1 MRTPAERQA
10 QILKWLDAQKSIRL
24 SDLADRLGVSL
35 MTVHRDT
42 AALADAG
49 SLVKAHGA
57 VQQAHLTAATVRLC
71 PLCRTPILDRLR
83 FSFTNLAGENLE
95 ACCGHCAFTLASQPA
110 ELSSLLATD
119 FLYGRVMSAAQAHY
133 VVNSRVAVCCMPSVL
148 PFLTADDAADF
159 ARAFGGEVMALDQV
173 RAKLAH

>member
-1 MRTPAERQA
+1 
-10 QILKWLDAQKSIRL
+10 
-24 SDLADRLGVSL
+24 

-42 AALADAG
+42 AALAEEG

-57 VQQAHLTAATVRLC
+57 VEQLHLTAATLRLC

-83 FSFTNLAGENLE
+83 FSFTSLSGENLE
-95 ACCGHCAFTLASQPA
+95 ACCGHCALTLASQPG

-119 FLYGRVMSAAQAHY
+119 FLYGRVISAAQAHY
-133 VVNSRVAVCCMPSVL
+133 VMNSRVAVCCMPSVL

-159 ARAFGGEVMALDQV
+159 ALAFGGEVKQLAKV
-173 RAKLAH
+173 RAALAH